1 VKTGRDR
8 DSSVDRL
15 LQRSLAGRDSSG
27 AGACDECPDAETLAA
42 WVDGGLS
49 KHEVALMEAHASDC
63 ARCQAFLAAVLQTA
77 PDLSPSASQESW
89 WRGLGLRWLV
99 PLAAGAAAIILWV
112 AVPSDER
119 PDLPEQASAQ
129 LPNASPAPPPPEVGA
144 DRFNAPAVRLEQPGA
159 ANEKRAAKPED
170 SAPSFAGAE
179 RDQQKQDAASAPPP
193 AGEPVD
199 TLSARASAAPPAAGA
214 AQSQTATNETG
225 ALSRVESSAERGRR
239 GDLIVTPIEIMSPD
253 PAVRWRIGGAG
264 SVEHTTNGGTTWEA
278 VRTGVSADLTAG
290 ASPSRLVC
298 WLVGRAGT
306 VLLTTDGRSWRR
318 VPFPETADLAAVQA
332 ANAQAATITTADGR
346 TFRTT
351 DGGLTWN

>member
-1 VKTGRDR
+1 VNTGRDR
-8 DSSVDRL
+8 DTSVDRL

-27 AGACDECPDAETLAA
+27 AGARDECPDAETLAA
-42 WVDGGLS
+42 WVDGGLR
-49 KHEVALMEAHASDC
+49 KHQVALMEAHASDC

-99 PLAAGAAAIILWV
+99 PLAAGAAAMILWV

-129 LPNASPAPPPPEVGA
+129 LPTASPAPPQPEAGA

-159 ANEKRAAKPED
+159 ADDKRAAKAED
-170 SAPSFAGAE
+170 SAPSFAPAE
-179 RDQQKQDAASAPPP
+179 RDQQKQDAASAPAP
-193 AGEPVD
+193 AVEPVD
-199 TLSARASAAPPAAGA
+199 TLGARASAAPPAAA
-214 AQSQTATNETG
+214 PAQSPSASNETV
-225 ALSRVESSAERGRR
+225 ALSRVESDRGRR
-239 GDLIVTPIEIMSPD
+239 GGLIVPPIEIMSPD

-264 SVEHTTNGGTTWEA
+264 SVEHTTNGGTTWVA
-278 VRTGVSADLTAG
+278 VPTGISADLTAG

-298 WLVGRAGT
+298 WLVGRAGI
-306 VLLTTDGRSWRR
+306 VLLTTDGRTWRR
-318 VPFPETADLAAVQA
+318 VSFPEMADLAAVQA
-332 ANAQAATITTADGR
+332 ANAQAATITTGDGR